1 MKERIKIFIL
11 KNQIKKFNAS
21 ALFSRMRLKRT
32 EKAAFFLALISLQ
45 EEKVL
50 KKKNGNF
57 IVLRQKGILAV
68 IDRMNG
74 TFAFAKSEGGEE
86 YFIPGSY
93 LNGAITGD
101 KVILNPL
108 S

>member
-1 MKERIKIFIL
+1 MEERIKNFIL

-21 ALFSRMRLKRT
+21 ALFSRMRLTRA
-32 EKAAFFLALISLQ
+32 EKAAFFLALISLV
-45 EEKVL
+45 EEKFL

-86 YFIPGSY
+86 YFIPGS
-93 LNGAITGD
+93 
-101 KVILNPL
+101 
-108 S
+108 